1 MSSNNNPYALR
12 AGLLSQA
19 EGILM
24 QRYQMEHERVV
35 QHMHLNLDRD
45 KTFDVS
51 TVTYPTFPTIEDI
64 IAEAE
69 KLYSFVQKK

>member
-1 MSSNNNPYALR
+1 MSNPYTLR
-12 AGLLSQA
+12 AGLLAQA

-24 QRYQMEHERVV
+24 QRFQIENDRIRNSI
-35 QHMHLNLDRD
+35 QLNLEKD
-45 KTFDVS
+45 KTFDVNA
-51 TVTYPTFPTIEDI
+51 VVYPKAPTTDDI

>member
-1 MSSNNNPYALR
+1 MSSNNPYALR

-24 QRYQMEHERVV
+24 QRYQMEHERVT
-35 QHMHLNLDRD
+35 QHMHLSLDRD

-51 TVTYPTFPTIEDI
+51 TVTYPTFPTTDDI

>member
-1 MSSNNNPYALR
+1 MSSNNPYALR

-24 QRYQMEHERVV
+24 QRYQMEHDKVREHV
-35 QHMHLNLDRD
+35 HLSRDRD
-45 KTFDVS
+45 KAFDVS
-51 TVTYPTFPTIEDI
+51 TVTWPTFPTTEDI
-64 IAEAE
+64 IIEAE

>member
-1 MSSNNNPYALR
+1 MSSNNPYALR

-24 QRYQMEHERVV
+24 QRYRMEHDKAT
-35 QHMHLNLDRD
+35 QHMHLDLERD

-51 TVTYPTFPTIEDI
+51 TVTYPTFPTTEDI
-64 IAEAE
+64 ITEAE
-69 KLYSFVQKK
+69 TLYSFVQKK